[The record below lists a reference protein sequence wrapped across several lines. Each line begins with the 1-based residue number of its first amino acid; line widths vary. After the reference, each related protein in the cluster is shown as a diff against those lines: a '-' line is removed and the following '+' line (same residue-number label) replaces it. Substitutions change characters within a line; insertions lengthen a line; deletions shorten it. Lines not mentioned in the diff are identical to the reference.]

1 MSGMT
6 RFALRKLPFFESTVR
21 DERARRPSGAVPLPL
36 VAVVVWLA
44 GVPADL
50 VAQYTLTAPGG
61 EDVVFEG
68 DRLLEMRDR
77 SRSLWNELQEDPH
90 ILYYTAYGR
99 ELGPADA
106 SQAYPW
112 NAIEVVAD
120 SLAAVI
126 TPGNL
131 READRAYY
139 NYAVLRMHAVGE
151 DPDVSCDQV
160 FAREMTAIDGFVDGW
175 VIARTLFGGP
185 AYDPLDEFAF
195 AREAGVLEGMIAAN
209 GDRQLGGC
217 LRVWRDANADAVDAY
232 RAWRADSWVAEG
244 E

>member
-6 RFALRKLPFFESTVR
+6 RFALRKLPFRSSTVR
-21 DERARRPSGAVPLPL
+21 ARGARGRVRLL
-36 VAVVVWLA
+36 IVGAALA
-44 GVPADL
+44 AGPAGL
-50 VAQYTLTAPGG
+50 AAQYTLTAPGG

-68 DRLLEMRDR
+68 DRLLGMRDR
-77 SRSLWNELQEDPH
+77 SRALWNELQEDPH

-99 ELGPADA
+99 ELGPGDAD
-106 SQAYPW
+106 QAYPW

-151 DPDVSCDQV
+151 DPDVSCDEV
-160 FAREMTAIDGFVDGW
+160 FEREMEAIDGFVDGW

-195 AREAGVLEGMIAAN
+195 AREAGVLDGMIASR

-217 LRVWRDANADAVDAY
+217 LQVWRDANPSAVEAY
-232 RAWRADSWVAEG
+232 EAWRADSWVAER